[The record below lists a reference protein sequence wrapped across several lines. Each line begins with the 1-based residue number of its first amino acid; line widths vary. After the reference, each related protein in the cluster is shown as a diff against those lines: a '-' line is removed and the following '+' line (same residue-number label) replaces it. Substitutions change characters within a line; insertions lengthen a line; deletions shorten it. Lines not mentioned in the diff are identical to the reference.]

1 VAFVQDALHNFKDD
15 REERSTMTNTG
26 LEVPLTRRTTEK
38 WTDRNQSFRRFCL
51 SSARRKSERE
61 GLPDCFKMLRRL
73 GIFLCVL
80 GMPFVAHA
88 QGNKTSWENLS
99 GLAPGHKIQVVE
111 MNSKKVSGTFVSVS
125 DTAISVQDPSGEQ
138 TIQKTDVRVVKLM
151 ENKHRLRN
159 AAIGAAVGAGVGAG
173 IGAGAYRACKPNE
186 SFCIDPIGRAGVAGI
201 VAAAGGAG
209 GAIVG
214 ALWPSHQTLYRAPG
228 K

>member
-1 VAFVQDALHNFKDD
+1 VAFAQDALQNFKDD
-15 REERSTMTNTG
+15 GEERSTMTNLG
-26 LEVPLTRRTTEK
+26 RCKNDDVV
-38 WTDRNQSFRRFCL
+38 F
-51 SSARRKSERE
+51 
-61 GLPDCFKMLRRL
+61 PDCFKMLRKF

-80 GMPFVAHA
+80 AMPFVAHA
-88 QGNKTSWENLS
+88 QSNKTSWENLS
-99 GLAPGHKIQVVE
+99 GLAPGHKIQVVK

-125 DTAISVQDPSGEQ
+125 DAAISLQDPGGEQ
-138 TIQKTDVRVVKLM
+138 TIQKTDVRIVKLM

-173 IGAGAYRACKPNE
+173 IGAGAYSACKPNE

-201 VAAAGGAG
+201 VAAAGGAA

-214 ALWPSHQTLYRAPG
+214 ALWPSHKTLYRAPG